1 MRPCLT
7 LPLIALM
14 LAAAPGLA
22 DDFAAEDTASRQ
34 AVAGLEAYAAYK
46 MGDYD
51 TARSLWEAL
60 AAKGN
65 TTAMVNLANLFEQ
78 GQGTPADR
86 AAALEWTRRAA
97 EAGDTRAMVS
107 LGVAHEGGAS
117 GLPRDLE
124 AAERW
129 FRKAAETGDAD
140 AHFNLGVLLLTNR
153 GQGLETTPPD
163 QRRAAARHLRAA
175 AEAGHAEARPM
186 LKIAEKG
193 AD

>member
-1 MRPCLT
+1 MRRRLV
-7 LPLIALM
+7 LPLIAFM
-14 LAAAPGLA
+14 LAATPVLA
-22 DDFAAEDTASRQ
+22 EDFAAEDTASRQ

-86 AAALEWTRRAA
+86 AAALEWTRKAA
-97 EAGDTRAMVS
+97 DAGDPRAMVS

-129 FRKAAETGDAD
+129 FRRAAALEDAD
-140 AHFNLGVLLLTNR
+140 ARFNLGVLLLTNR
-153 GQGLETTPPD
+153 GQGVETTPPD
-163 QRRAAARHLRAA
+163 QRREAAAFLQAA
-175 AEAGHAEARPM
+175 ADQGHAEARAM
-186 LKIAEKG
+186 LRIAREG
-193 AD
+193 AE

>member
-1 MRPCLT
+1 MRRRLAVS
-7 LPLIALM
+7 LIVLM
-14 LAAAPGLA
+14 TAAAPVLA
-22 DDFAAEDTASRQ
+22 DDFGAEDTVSRQ

-51 TARSLWEAL
+51 TARALWEDL

-78 GQGTPADR
+78 GQGAPADR
-86 AAALEWTRRAA
+86 AAALEWTRKAA
-97 EAGDTRAMVS
+97 EAGDPRAMVS

-129 FRKAAETGDAD
+129 FRKAAGAGDAD

-153 GQGLETTPPD
+153 GQGLDTTPPD
-163 QRRAAARHLRAA
+163 QRRAAACHLRAA
-175 AEAGHAEARPM
+175 ADQGHVEARAM

-193 AD
+193 GD